1 MSAFQSDDYYN
12 VIAEHVLETLQA
24 DSKLADA
31 GALDVKTWEQE
42 LREDA
47 GDFNSNE
54 LPAVSVTCDLSSVE
68 DTGTQQFRRHFAVT
82 VWIVTDGA
90 RMQNA
95 AQTVKSFAAR
105 VERSMN
111 QQEAE
116 TKQLSD
122 VTADL
127 LESISG
133 SVQVTPVGTV
143 IGGGP
148 VEGNN
153 LRGVAVLSF
162 AVAVDFTV
170 VID

>member
-68 DTGTQQFRRHFAVT
+68 E
-82 VWIVTDGA
+82 
-90 RMQNA
+90 
-95 AQTVKSFAAR
+95 TVKSFAAR